1 LIHGR
6 PKVWVHIT
14 FSILD
19 KNDKILRTVQKL
31 GTAAKPVAHDF
42 KNSVYWGSNFTPTA
56 EEKAQS
62 VRADGSIRLRAVVR
76 LFLDHA

>member
-1 LIHGR
+1 
-6 PKVWVHIT
+6 VHAT

-19 KNDKILRTVQKL
+19 TNDKTLREIHW
-31 GTAAKPVAHDF
+31 GTASEPEPHDF
-42 KNSVYWGSNFTPTA
+42 TADSGDYFTPTA

-76 LFLDHA
+76 LFLDAGM